1 MVVLLKGRVVV
12 VEEVDVEVCVLVG
25 EVLLPRA
32 SAMVSE
38 ATIPASELVLTGASE
53 ALLASVGTEGSD
65 GDKVGDTS
73 TVVASTPGV
82 TVIVV
87 VMVVTSVTLV
97 VVVVVVA
104 YCSKD
109 GLSSKWAC

>member
-1 MVVLLKGRVVV
+1 MVLLLKGWVV
-12 VEEVDVEVCVLVG
+12 VEVVDVEVCVLVG
-25 EVLLPRA
+25 EVLVPRA

-38 ATIPASELVLTGASE
+38 ATIPASESVLTNAGK
-53 ALLASVGTEGSD
+53 ALLVSVGTEGSD

-97 VVVVVVA
+97 VVVVVVP
-104 YCSKD
+104 YFSED
-109 GLSSKWAC
+109 GLLSNCAC

>member
-1 MVVLLKGRVVV
+1 MVVLLKAWVVV
-12 VEEVDVEVCVLVG
+12 EVDVEVCVLEG
-25 EVLLPRA
+25 EVVLLPRA

-38 ATIPASELVLTGASE
+38 ATLLVSESMLMGAGE
-53 ALLASVGTEGSD
+53 ALLPSVETEGSD
-65 GDKVGDTS
+65 GDEVGDTS
-73 TVVASTPGV
+73 IVASTPGV

-97 VVVVVVA
+97 VVVVVVP

-109 GLSSKWAC
+109 GLLSKWAC